1 MLSSCGLRIDLAGQV
16 DLKRAIDRDEPAKI
30 AEHQRIV
37 RVGCRAD
44 LDRRV
49 AGGKPVDPRRS
60 HQHRCHGD
68 PGIDLLV
75 TVIHDAGRHKIGDA
89 VSDRSRV
96 DTETP
101 FAAERARYGFGN
113 STKAKLDRRAIG
125 DQPGDVIGDGTVD
138 RLREPRR
145 QFDRRLGSRHQY
157 VDRLRLDRRV
167 TVGPWQFRVYLC
179 DDQPCPTD
187 RRVQVLDA
195 EPRIVPAGCVRAADL
210 QQHYI
215 DW

>member
-1 MLSSCGLRIDLAGQV
+1 MLSSCGLRIDLAGEV
-16 DLKRAIDRDEPAKI
+16 DLKRAIDRDEATEI

-44 LDRRV
+44 MDRRV
-49 AGGKPVDPRRS
+49 VVGKTVDPRRS

-68 PGIDLLV
+68 PGVDLLV
-75 TVIHDAGRHKIGDA
+75 TVVDNAGRHEIGDA

-101 FAAERARYGFGN
+101 FAAERAGYGFGN

-138 RLREPRR
+138 RPCGPRR
-145 QFDRRLGSRHQY
+145 QFDRRFGSRHQY
-157 VDRLRLDRRV
+157 IDRLRLDRRV
-167 TVGPWQFRVYLC
+167 TVGPW
-179 DDQPCPTD
+179 
-187 RRVQVLDA
+187 
-195 EPRIVPAGCVRAADL
+195 
-210 QQHYI
+210 
-215 DW
+215 